1 MGAVRAPA
9 ILARMS
15 DVPARPVNRR
25 RILLVSLVLLV
36 INLPYLTHEWQKHR
50 AATHGTQVTATVI
63 GVSRSG
69 DDSVVD
75 FRLPKNVD
83 PSQDVREVKV
93 DPVTGAAA
101 GRTQQLDVR
110 VLSGHPAIFHVDGQ
124 VRLWGATIIT
134 IGADLLIVLML
145 LLSWRLGGRL
155 RRPGLVAFALADV
168 ASGEDG
174 SLLDRQDDGSYLIN
188 GAIAEIGAESMVLS
202 LRDRDVTI
210 HLRGFSNPV
219 GVGESAQVRAQL
231 VG

>member
-50 AATHGTQVTATVI
+50 AATDGTQVTATVI

-69 DDSVVD
+69 DDAVVD

-83 PSQDVREVKV
+83 PSQ
-93 DPVTGAAA
+93 
-101 GRTQQLDVR
+101 
-110 VLSGHPAIFHVDGQ
+110 
-124 VRLWGATIIT
+124 GATVIT
-134 IGADLLIVLML
+134 VGADLLVVLML

-168 ASGEDG
+168 ESGEDG